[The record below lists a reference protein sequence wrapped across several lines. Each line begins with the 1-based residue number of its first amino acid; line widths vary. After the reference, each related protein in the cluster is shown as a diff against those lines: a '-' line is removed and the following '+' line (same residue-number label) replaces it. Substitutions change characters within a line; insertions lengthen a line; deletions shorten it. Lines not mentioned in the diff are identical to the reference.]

1 MTTPEVNVITGAFSY
16 TGKYIT
22 RRLLAMG
29 KEVRTLTGHPN
40 NPNPFG
46 DAVRVFPFNFDRP
59 HELVESLQGAT
70 TLYNTYW
77 IRFAHG
83 SMTFDRAVE
92 NTKTLIRAAEEAGVR
107 RIVHVSI
114 TNPAETSRL
123 PYFRG
128 KAVLERAIL
137 SSALSYAIIRPT
149 VIFGSAP
156 IRLANAATASSFAQA
171 RRKENEDILINN
183 IAWLLRRF
191 PVFPIFG
198 SGQYRLQPLYVE
210 DMADIVVNAGQH
222 DDNEIID
229 AVGPDIFT
237 FEEMVRLIAQKLHRR
252 VMITHV
258 RPDIAFF
265 LAKLIEPLVGD
276 VLITRDEVSGLM
288 TDLLISQKPPTGH
301 TRLSTWLD
309 EHVDSAGKHYASE
322 LKRHYR

>member
-1 MTTPEVNVITGAFSY
+1 MTTREVNVITGAFSY

-29 KEVRTLTGHPN
+29 KQVRTLTGHPN

-46 DAVRVFPFNFDRP
+46 DAVKVFPFDFDQP
-59 HELVESLQGAT
+59 QQLVKSLQGAT

-83 SMTFDRAVE
+83 SMTFDKAVE
-92 NTKTLIRAAEEAGVR
+92 QTKILIRAAEEAGVQ

-128 KAVLERAIL
+128 KAILEQTIL
-137 SSALSYAIIRPT
+137 HSTLSYSIIRPT
-149 VIFGSAP
+149 VIFGD
-156 IRLANAATASSFAQA
+156 
-171 RRKENEDILINN
+171 EDILINN

-191 PVFPIFG
+191 PVFPLFG
-198 SGQYRLQPLYVE
+198 SGQYRLQPIYVE

-222 DDNEIID
+222 NNNQIID

-237 FEEMVRLIAQKLHRR
+237 FEELVRLIARKLHRR
-252 VMITHV
+252 VIITHV
-258 RPDIAFF
+258 RPELAFSM
-265 LAKLIEPLVGD
+265 AKLIEPVVGD
-276 VLITRDEVSGLM
+276 VLITRDEVTGLM
-288 TDLLISQKPPTGH
+288 ADLLISQNPPTGH

-309 EHVDSAGKHYASE
+309 DHIDTVGKQYASE
-322 LKRHYR
+322 LNRHYR